1 MGNTQSS
8 ILRAL
13 SVEHTESITFW
24 LISLGSG
31 ATTICRS
38 LHEQTQITE
47 TIEDDL
53 GLSRYVGGESR
64 VVRPGVPTTYFADRE
79 SLDGLQSSHCFPLI
93 HYTQPCGCENLHV
106 PNSPRHSRR
115 CLASF
120 YAKSAQEIRTHI
132 EKSRPAVSGTLV
144 PVVVTKSEEACTVLL
159 RDMLNAITLSDDRSP
174 TERRTT
180 APLVVLLQSNYRHRT
195 HDTEGLLNSL
205 AIQSEI
211 LNRKLDNGTPRTS
224 RLRGDNDSWPDFV
237 SLAITSTAEADFDSL
252 VAAFIKEHLLDT
264 QKLQIVLK
272 KVDENQQSVDRKNVA
287 AVSIPKVR
295 LFADGFVI
303 PTIDDSDTPYEDD
316 QRLLLNSGLEKGRLN
331 RILYTTCWSNGNFIS
346 TLPMGENYVRDVLVG
361 YVLNAAQDLERRSPI
376 PPGEVTDA
384 LSSAMVMYG
393 PLGFTESESFE
404 RECTLDTDHADELRQ
419 IGGKTTEQDLA
430 EVLASAAGRRFKEL
444 LMEKEKNLADLC
456 AEARDSAYPPLA
468 RNLAILD
475 FVRAVL
481 NRCEISTRGGDA
493 WH

>member
-64 VVRPGVPTTYFADRE
+64 VVRPGVATTYFADPE
-79 SLDGLQSSHCFPLI
+79 SLDGLQSSHCFPLL
-93 HYTQPCGCENLHV
+93 HYTQPCDYRNLHS
-106 PNSPRHSRR
+106 PNTPRHSRR

-120 YAKSAQEIRTHI
+120 YAKSAQEIRTRI

-144 PVVVTKSEEACTVLL
+144 PVVVTTRDEACTVLL
-159 RDMLNAITLSDDRSP
+159 RDMLNAVTLSDDRWP

-180 APLVVLLQSNYRHRT
+180 APLVVLLQSNYPRWTR
-195 HDTEGLLNSL
+195 DTEGLMNSL

-211 LNRKLDNGTPRTS
+211 LNRKLDIGTPRTS
-224 RLRGDNDSWPDFV
+224 RLRGVNDSWPDFV

-252 VAAFIKEHLLDT
+252 VAAFFEKHLLDT

-303 PTIDDSDTPYEDD
+303 PTIDDSDTLYEDD
-316 QRLLLNSGLEKGRLN
+316 QRLLLNSGFEKFSLN
-331 RILYTTCWSNGNFIS
+331 EILYTTCWSNGDFIS
-346 TLPMGENYVRDVLVG
+346 TLPMRENYVRDVLVG
-361 YVLNAAQDLERRSPI
+361 YALNAAQDLERRSPI
-376 PPGEVTDA
+376 PPGVVTDA

-404 RECTLDTDHADELRQ
+404 RECTLDTDYADGLRQ
-419 IGGKTTEQDLA
+419 IGGKTTEQDFA
-430 EVLASAAGRRFKEL
+430 EVLASAAGRRFKEW
-444 LMEKEKNLADLC
+444 LMVEEKTMAHLC
-456 AEARDSAYPPLA
+456 AAAYSASPRD
-468 RNLAILD
+468 LAILD

-481 NRCEISTRGGDA
+481 NRCGISTRGGDA

>member
-1 MGNTQSS
+1 M
-8 ILRAL
+8 
-13 SVEHTESITFW
+13 
-24 LISLGSG
+24 
-31 ATTICRS
+31 
-38 LHEQTQITE
+38 
-47 TIEDDL
+47 
-53 GLSRYVGGESR
+53 
-64 VVRPGVPTTYFADRE
+64 
-79 SLDGLQSSHCFPLI
+79 
-93 HYTQPCGCENLHV
+93 
-106 PNSPRHSRR
+106 
-115 CLASF
+115 
-120 YAKSAQEIRTHI
+120 
-132 EKSRPAVSGTLV
+132 
-144 PVVVTKSEEACTVLL
+144 
-159 RDMLNAITLSDDRSP
+159 
-174 TERRTT
+174 
-180 APLVVLLQSNYRHRT
+180 
-195 HDTEGLLNSL
+195 NSL

-211 LNRKLDNGTPRTS
+211 LNRKLHIGTPRRS

-295 LFADGFVI
+295 LFTDGFVI

-316 QRLLLNSGLEKGRLN
+316 QRLLLNSGFEKDRLN
-331 RILYTTCWSNGNFIS
+331 GILYTTCWSNGNFIS

-361 YVLNAAQDLERRSPI
+361 YVLNAAQDLERQSYVRISSE
-376 PPGEVTDA
+376 EVTDA

-404 RECTLDTDHADELRQ
+404 RECTLDTDYADELRQ

-430 EVLASAAGRRFKEL
+430 EVLASAAGCRFKEL

-456 AEARDSAYPPLA
+456 AVARSGAFHWPDDDGKLS
-468 RNLAILD
+468 RDLAILD

-481 NRCEISTRGGDA
+481 NCCGIPTRGGDA